1 MLQSYGLSSTLA
13 SSIDK
18 GSYLNVPEDGM
29 VSTDNNI
36 FMHFEGDD
44 GFMGKCFFF
53 LTLKK
58 ASMVRKLRNRCAQ
71 LLLNRCVIFPS
82 DLIICAITL
91 FIFLRKR
98 RNGWERTAQI

>member
-1 MLQSYGLSSTLA
+1 MWHSSYLMHSQEMLQSYGLSSTLA

-53 LTLKK
+53 L
-58 ASMVRKLRNRCAQ
+58 
-71 LLLNRCVIFPS
+71 P
-82 DLIICAITL
+82 
-91 FIFLRKR
+91 
-98 RNGWERTAQI
+98 